1 MTKKI
6 ETKKTTSNKI
16 SKAAM
21 VAAASLGVGL
31 TVLPQVANITHLTD
45 KTENVAS
52 ASRVSTLKV
61 GQMSVDL
68 LDADGYVYDAGTPVY
83 QSFSGDWCVGLVL
96 IEMPVANEI
105 SQKIVKV
112 PAQYVTGITSQS
124 FTVNQKLVLG
134 EDNLIGMS
142 NITGP
147 VVNTTPEADKSAL
160 NSAIQNAQAKVSIAS
175 EYTADSIAKL
185 KTELSKAQAVA
196 NDKTATQSQ
205 VDTSVSSLQQAIN
218 ALKNAP
224 KTVDKTALQAIVN
237 QSTDAYNN
245 PQKYTTDSWTP
256 FKSAYEG
263 AVSVL
268 NNASATDLQVDDARF
283 LLNNK
288 FNALVEQSTPSV
300 NKDALTSIIAT
311 AGGYI
316 QDEGKY
322 TSETIEALKT
332 AVSQGQSVLSN
343 TNSTQADVD
352 NAVSSIQNAIDGLT
366 VKAPEVNKSDLSNTI
381 KQAEDK
387 INSGKLTTDS
397 QSKLKS
403 QVDEAKM
410 VLNNTSA
417 TQTDVDQATSKLKA
431 AISSVVERGDVTK
444 LQSVINTAKEAIA
457 SGKYTDESVTALVSA
472 VEKAETVVKD
482 GNATQSVVDAAVTQ
496 LQSSIDGLVEIPA
509 VPDVDRSELTSVI
522 KDAEDKINSG
532 EYTDDSVSELQ
543 KVLDDA
549 IKVRDNKDATQD
561 DVDNAAKNVKDA
573 VGSLVTKPVDFSSL
587 KKAIDDATKLASKP
601 SPQPA
606 NYDAST
612 YPYGQCTWF
621 VYNRALELGVKYG
634 KYMGNGGD
642 WQLAAGYTV
651 TQTPTLHSAVSF
663 KPGEAGSDPL
673 YGHVAFVEQV
683 KSDGSILVSESNVK
697 GADVVSYRTFSKSE
711 ASTFHYVIGK
721 YTQSSVDKLS
731 DAIKD
736 ATKVLN
742 DENATQSEVDK
753 ATKTL
758 QDASKPTD
766 NGNTEKPGDNG
777 GNTTKPDTGG
787 NNNSGNASK
796 PGGNTAKP
804 GDTGNVAK
812 PDTAKPTKTTTGGT
826 SQSTTTTQG
835 TTAAQATPA
844 APAPTYIVQDGDTLT
859 AIAQKLG
866 TSADYLV
873 AANGVQNPDLIFVGD
888 VLKVGEATPAT
899 PATTATSE
907 TEATTSDKAETTKV
921 ATDTTKSKEASAKTS
936 SKDKATSE
944 TKQEVKATDDK
955 TADDDVKTDSKT
967 EKSNG
972 NGVIA
977 VILGALA
984 GIGGF
989 TYFSRKKK

>member
-96 IEMPVANEI
+96 IEMPVANEV

-142 NITGP
+142 DITGP
-147 VVNTTPEADKSAL
+147 VVNTTTEADKSAL

-218 ALKNAP
+218 ALQNAP
-224 KTVDKTALQAIVN
+224 KTVDKTGLQSLISATTAAY
-237 QSTDAYNN
+237 QTPAKYTAETYAPFKAAYN
-245 PQKYTTDSWTP
+245 S
-256 FKSAYEG
+256 
-263 AVSVL
+263 AVSVVS
-268 NNASATDLQVDDARF
+268 NASATALQVDDATF

-288 FNALVEQSTPSV
+288 FSALVVATTPSV
-300 NKDALTSIIAT
+300 D
-311 AGGYI
+311 
-316 QDEGKY
+316 
-322 TSETIEALKT
+322 KT
-332 AVSQGQSVLSN
+332 GLQAAVSK
-343 TNSTQADVD
+343 
-352 NAVSSIQNAIDGLT
+352 AVGL
-366 VKAPEVNKSDLSNTI
+366 VN
-381 KQAEDK
+381 
-387 INSGKLTTDS
+387 
-397 QSKLKS
+397 
-403 QVDEAKM
+403 
-410 VLNNTSA
+410 
-417 TQTDVDQATSKLKA
+417 
-431 AISSVVERGDVTK
+431 
-444 LQSVINTAKEAIA
+444 
-457 SGKYTDESVTALVSA
+457 SGKYTDESVATVNKAIESAQAVIGNAQSTQDSVNQATATLQTAISALVEIPVVPE
-472 VEKAETVVKD
+472 VERDALNAAIAKAQKLTTSTEYTAASIDNLKAKVAAAITVRDNKTS
-482 GNATQSVVDAAVTQ
+482 TQTDVDAATTA
-496 LQSSIDGLVEIPA
+496 LETAIDGLVAKPVEVDALQASIDKA
-509 VPDVDRSELTSVI
+509 TTALTNEDYTGKSRDVLKDVIAKAEQVLNDSKHKQAEVDAATKTVDAAMTELVKRAT
-522 KDAEDKINSG
+522 DAERDALAKHIDEATTKAESDEFTDKSKDEAKGIIKQVS
-532 EYTDDSVSELQ
+532 DSVKDEDLSSE
-543 KVLDDA
+543 
-549 IKVRDNKDATQD
+549 
-561 DVDNAAKNVKDA
+561 DV
-573 VGSLVTKPVDFSSL
+573 
-587 KKAIDDATKLASKP
+587 KALETKLDGVVTALAVK
-601 SPQPA
+601 A
-606 NYDAST
+606 TDA
-612 YPYGQCTWF
+612 
-621 VYNRALELGVKYG
+621 
-634 KYMGNGGD
+634 D
-642 WQLAAGYTV
+642 YT
-651 TQTPTLHSAVSF
+651 
-663 KPGEAGSDPL
+663 
-673 YGHVAFVEQV
+673 
-683 KSDGSILVSESNVK
+683 
-697 GADVVSYRTFSKSE
+697 
-711 ASTFHYVIGK
+711 
-721 YTQSSVDKLS
+721 KLS
-731 DAIKD
+731 DAIAKAKAISTDKYTDKSVDDLKKAITSAEKELKNED
-736 ATKVLN
+736 ASVS
-742 DENATQSEVDK
+742 DIENSVKALEKAVAGLTAK
-753 ATKTL
+753 ATP
-758 QDASKPTD
+758 KPAT
-766 NGNTEKPGDNG
+766 P
-777 GNTTKPDTGG
+777 
-787 NNNSGNASK
+787 
-796 PGGNTAKP
+796 
-804 GDTGNVAK
+804 
-812 PDTAKPTKTTTGGT
+812 AKPTKTTTGGT

-866 TSADYLV
+866 TSVDYLV

-899 PATTATSE
+899 PATTATSATSE
-907 TEATTSDKAETTKV
+907 TEVTTSDKAEATPATPATTSDKAETTKV

>member
-61 GQMSVDL
+61 GKMSVDL

-96 IEMPVANEI
+96 IEMPVANEV

-147 VVNTTPEADKSAL
+147 VVNTTVEADKSAL

-205 VDTSVSSLQQAIN
+205 VDMSVSSLQQAIN
-218 ALKNAP
+218 ALQNAP
-224 KTVDKTALQAIVN
+224 KTVDKTGLQSLISA
-237 QSTDAYNN
+237 TTAAYQT
-245 PQKYTTDSWTP
+245 PAKYTAETYAP
-256 FKSAYEG
+256 FKAAYDS
-263 AVSVL
+263 AVSVVS
-268 NNASATDLQVDDARF
+268 NASATALQVDDARF

-457 SGKYTDESVTALVSA
+457 SGKYTDESVTALASA

-482 GNATQSVVDAAVTQ
+482 GNAKQSVVDAAVTQ

-587 KKAIDDATKLASKP
+587 EKAIDDATKLA
-601 SPQPA
+601 
-606 NYDAST
+606 
-612 YPYGQCTWF
+612 
-621 VYNRALELGVKYG
+621 
-634 KYMGNGGD
+634 
-642 WQLAAGYTV
+642 
-651 TQTPTLHSAVSF
+651 
-663 KPGEAGSDPL
+663 
-673 YGHVAFVEQV
+673 
-683 KSDGSILVSESNVK
+683 ES
-697 GADVVSYRTFSKSE
+697 
-711 ASTFHYVIGK
+711 GK

-742 DENATQSEVDK
+742 DKNAKQSEVDK

-758 QDASKPTD
+758 QDASKPGGNTAKPGDTGNVAKPATAKPTD

-812 PDTAKPTKTTTGGT
+812 PATPAKPTKTTTGGT

-835 TTAAQATPA
+835 TTAAQATQATQA

-866 TSADYLV
+866 TSVDYLV